1 MNTRS
6 DSSYMQE
13 AGEILTPFGGG
24 MTTVKNLLALVVA
37 IAFTACS
44 VGLAAA
50 QTQMPAPA
58 AKAEMKKMPV
68 KNANGTVKAA
78 SADSIVVAGKERKKE
93 TEWTFGVDPKTSIRR
108 GGKSITAADLKPGD
122 AVHVRYMDM
131 DGKAVAQSIMVK
143 GGGMA
148 KKETKK

>member
-1 MNTRS
+1 
-6 DSSYMQE
+6 
-13 AGEILTPFGGG
+13 

-37 IAFTACS
+37 IAFTA
-44 VGLAAA
+44 GLAGPATA
-50 QTQMPAPA
+50 QSITPAPA
-58 AKAEMKKMPV
+58 EKKVEKPTEMRKMPV

-93 TEWTFGVDPKTSIRR
+93 TEWTFGVAPKTSIRK

-122 AVHVRYMDM
+122 AVHVRYMEM
-131 DGKAVAQSIMVK
+131 DGKAVAQSITVK

-148 KKETKK
+148 KKESKK